1 MEAAKARLRGLTRLR
16 QKQILIH
23 WLGVALRTFFLV
35 SVSYIILY
43 PLFYMISN
51 SIKPLSQLAD
61 PSVVWVPKT
70 PSLENFQVA
79 MEAMD
84 FANSFFV
91 SLSVNVVSAFIEVF
105 TCAVVA
111 YGFARFEFKEKKLVF
126 ALVMLTL
133 LVPAEM
139 IIVPLYTN
147 FRHLD
152 VLGLLGLL
160 HQTSGLDL
168 RPNLINTPLVF
179 YIPSMFGV
187 GLRSGLFIFIYHQ
200 FFKKLPKELEE
211 AAWIDGAGPLKT
223 FLRVVIPASGV
234 AILTVTI
241 FSVIWNW
248 NDYYL
253 SAMYFHENFP
263 LAVSLAQIDTG
274 LAAMGYG
281 TAMLTGFSM
290 AACLLFILPVLVMY
304 LFLQKFFI
312 RSIDRVGIVG

>member
-160 HQTSGLDL
+160 RRTSGLDL